1 MSNINLKYKFVDS
14 STTKEKVLNQLNMLC
29 SKKHKVYAAI
39 YDFSLGNN
47 ISKYFDDG
55 EIQKTYEDKNV
66 IIKVHKKDY
75 EDHNTTDEQQL
86 IRDDIIQFSD
96 TIASIALLDRMT
108 FNEGALDSIN
118 FDLFNDKD
126 YGGLY
131 TDYTIDGMECFLPS
145 HPLPVKIPIPT
156 IFWSTAV
163 FIRNIGRDDIVSS
176 IFNTSKIL
184 HIPKFLYTIEH
195 KDEEENIQT
204 SK

>member
-1 MSNINLKYKFVDS
+1 MSNINLKYKFVNN
-14 STTKEKVLNQLNMLC
+14 TKKDRMLTQLDMLC
-29 SKKHKVYAAI
+29 CKKHKVYAAI

-47 ISKYFDDG
+47 ISEYFDDG
-55 EIQKTYEDKNV
+55 EIQKTYEEKNV
-66 IIKVHKKDY
+66 IIKVHKKNY
-75 EDHNTTDEQQL
+75 EDHNTTDEQSL
-86 IRDDIIQFSD
+86 VKDDIIQFSD
-96 TIASIALLDRMT
+96 TIASIALSSSLT
-108 FNEGALDSIN
+108 FHEGALDSIN

-145 HPLPVKIPIPT
+145 HPLPVKIPIPAV
-156 IFWSTAV
+156 FWSTAV

-195 KDEEENIQT
+195 QDEEKNIQT